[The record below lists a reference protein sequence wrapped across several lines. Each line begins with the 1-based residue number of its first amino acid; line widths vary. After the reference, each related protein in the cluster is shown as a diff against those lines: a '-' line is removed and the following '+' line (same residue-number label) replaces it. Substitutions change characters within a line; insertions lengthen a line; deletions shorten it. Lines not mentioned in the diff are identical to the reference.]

1 METITGN
8 DGKQEG
14 EMARRAKKRMGE
26 NEREKGENK
35 TGT

>member
-14 EMARRAKKRMGE
+14 KMARKRMRE
-26 NEREKGENK
+26 NKREKGENEM
-35 TGT
+35 GT